1 MGIVFIM
8 YPSTEEVNQ
17 MEYKGNITLPTYTEY
32 CDSLL
37 SNSAK
42 EDKKVKCQNCEGHG
56 TIVEDVQSSQG
67 NWHEI
72 EEDCEEC
79 DGDGEVCASE
89 LSSSKNIVSTHDYK
103 VEMIETVRKLS
114 SWTRTDFFLNIAKC
128 KALFIKGGY
137 HG

>member
-1 MGIVFIM
+1 M
-8 YPSTEEVNQ
+8 YTSTEEVNQ

-32 CDSLL
+32 CESLL
-37 SNSAK
+37 SDSVK

-79 DGDGEVCASE
+79 DGEGKVYASE
-89 LSSSKNIVSTHDYK
+89 LASAKNLVSVQHYK
-103 VEMIETVRKLS
+103 LEMIETVRKLS

-128 KALFIKGGY
+128 KTLFVKGGY